1 MRILMTSYEFPP
13 IGGGGAAV
21 VAGLSRELAASGHEI
36 DLVTMSFQDHPRQE
50 VVDGV
55 RLYRVPCI
63 RKAKHSCTTPE
74 AFSYLAGAMPTIH
87 RLLDKH
93 RYDVA
98 HAHFILPDGLLAWQ
112 AKRYSGLPYVITA
125 HGTDVPGYNPHRLRT
140 THRMVRPVWKAI
152 VQGASRVICPSEILE
167 QLVLVQRPG
176 ALKTVVIPN
185 GLRVE
190 PHVPRPLSARVL
202 MVTRMLE
209 RKGVQYVLDAL
220 ADTPIPAEVN
230 IIGDGPYLPELRRR
244 ATELR
249 SPAKFWGWLDNRS
262 PELRGIY
269 DSSGIFVLPS
279 EAENFPIVLLEA
291 MAAGL
296 AIVTTAGTGCAE
308 VVGDA
313 GILVPVRDSR
323 AIARALK
330 RLVDDAD
337 LRQTLGAAAR
347 KRIEDNFTWR
357 AVARRYVEEYQRHAR
372 PATEPDLRPELVH
385 GSSNGN
391 RHSVEGELA
400 AVPDELPISVATGSH
415 SQGPVGAS

>member
-21 VAGLSRELAASGHEI
+21 VAGMSRELAASGHEI
-36 DLVTMSFQDHPRQE
+36 DLVTMSFQDYPRE
-50 VVDGV
+50 EMVDGV
-55 RLYRVPCI
+55 HLYRVPCL

-87 RLLDKH
+87 RLLAKH
-93 RYDVA
+93 RYDVG

-125 HGTDVPGYNPHRLRT
+125 HGSDVPGYNPHRLRAA
-140 THRMVRPVWKAI
+140 HQMVRPVWKA
-152 VQGASRVICPSEILE
+152 VVHGASRVICPSEILE
-167 QLVLVQRPG
+167 QLVQAQRP
-176 ALKTVVIPN
+176 APLKTVVIPN
-185 GLRVE
+185 GLQVGSYS
-190 PHVPRPLSARVL
+190 PRQLSPRVL

-209 RKGVQYVLDAL
+209 RKGVQYVLEAL
-220 ADTPIPAEVN
+220 AGTTVAAEVN
-230 IIGDGPYLPELRRR
+230 IVGDGPYLPELRRR
-244 ATELR
+244 AEALR

-262 PELRGIY
+262 PELRDIY
-269 DSSGIFVLPS
+269 QSSGIFVLPS

-313 GILVPVRDSR
+313 GLLVPVRDSR
-323 AIARALK
+323 AIGRALR
-330 RLVDDAD
+330 RLVENDD
-337 LRQTLGAAAR
+337 LRQSLGAAAR

-372 PATEPDLRPELVH
+372 PGTKPGHRPVLVH
-385 GSSNGN
+385 GTNGT
-391 RHSVEGELA
+391 RPSDGELA
-400 AVPDELPISVATGSH
+400 VVSDQSSLSVAGAAH
-415 SQGPVGAS
+415 AEPPVRAS